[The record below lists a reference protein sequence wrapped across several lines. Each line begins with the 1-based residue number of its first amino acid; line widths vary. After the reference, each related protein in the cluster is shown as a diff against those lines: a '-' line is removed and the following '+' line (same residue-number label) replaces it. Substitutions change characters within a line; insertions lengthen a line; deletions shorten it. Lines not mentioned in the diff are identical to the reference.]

1 MGRRGRVESLE
12 LGAGGGRACGMRSH
26 GGKTDSIRAFRRK
39 AITISALLTSV
50 ALPGAAHADPSGL
63 FIDSVNGG
71 QVVLL
76 ATLVGAITFAVLSS
90 IALMRARNRAEVEN
104 VDLRSQLAGL
114 KVSAERAEALVEGA
128 EQRLV
133 AWATPGEPPLVAGQL
148 DAAVGVPAERAAFLA
163 FGTWLQPESAG
174 LLDRAIASLREAGEP
189 FAVTLVTTAGRL
201 IEASGR
207 TVGAHAVAR
216 FRDLSGDRLARAEV
230 ETRYDLLV
238 AEVETLK
245 ATLSAAPMP
254 IWLRDHEGRLSWVNT
269 AYARAVE
276 AADSEVAV
284 EGELELLDSAARG
297 MVEASHREDPVFLKR
312 LPAIVAGARRIFD
325 VVDIASENGSAGIAS
340 DVTAI
345 EAAEAALRRE
355 VDFNARTLDQLT
367 TAVAIFGPDRR
378 LKSCN
383 AAYRALFDFDPAFI
397 ASRPEENVVLD
408 RLRAERKLPEQ
419 ADFRTW
425 RADLLSAYRSLE
437 TREHWWHL
445 PDGKTLRV
453 IANPN
458 PQGGMTWVYENV
470 TERLDLE
477 SRYNSLI
484 QVQGETIDHL
494 AEGVAV
500 FGSDGRLRLQ
510 NPSFARIWNLPAGLV
525 TRNPHVAEIVA
536 ACRQQGDD
544 AEAWTRFT
552 ASVAG
557 LDETRS
563 NAAGRM
569 ERSDGRVIDYATVPL
584 PDGQTMVTF
593 VDVTDTERVARALV
607 ERNEALEAA
616 DAMKNAFI
624 HHVSYELRS
633 PLTNIIGFT
642 QLLADTRVG
651 ALNDRQREYVGYVM
665 SSSTALLAIVNDIL
679 DLATIDAGIM
689 ELDLSE
695 VDIAATVDAAVEGVK
710 DRIAE
715 GQLEL
720 RRDIPR
726 GIGSFIGDAKR
737 IRQILFNLLANA
749 VEFSRKNGRVLIAAR
764 RGDGIVEFTVAD
776 EGPGIPTD
784 FLGAVFDP
792 FASRARGEGRGG
804 AGLGLSIVRSFAEL
818 HGGTVDIQSEEG
830 RGATVRVRLPAR
842 PGIIA
847 AAAE

>member
-1 MGRRGRVESLE
+1 MRR
-12 LGAGGGRACGMRSH
+12 H

-39 AITISALLTSV
+39 ATTVSALLASV
-50 ALPGAAHADPSGL
+50 ALPNAAHADAGGL
-63 FIDSVNGG
+63 FTDALNGG
-71 QVVLL
+71 QIVLL
-76 ATLVGAITFAVLSS
+76 VTLVGAITFAVLSS
-90 IALMRARNRAEVEN
+90 IALMRARNRAETEN
-104 VDLRSQLAGL
+104 IELRSKLAGL
-114 KVSAERAEALVEGA
+114 KATADRAEALVEGA

-133 AWATPGEPPLVAGQL
+133 AWGTPGEPPLVAGQL
-148 DAAVGVPAERAAFLA
+148 APDVGVPAERAAFLA

-174 LLDRAIASLREAGEP
+174 LLDRAIANLREAGEP
-189 FAVTLVTTAGRL
+189 FAITIATQTGRL

-207 TVGAHAVAR
+207 TVGANAVAR
-216 FRDLSGDRLARAEV
+216 FRDLSGDRLGRVEA

-254 IWLRDHEGRLSWVNT
+254 IWLRDQEGRLTWVNT
-269 AYARAVE
+269 AYAHAVE
-276 AADSEVAV
+276 ASDPEAAV
-284 EGELELLDSAARG
+284 ERGLELLDSAVRG
-297 MVEASHREDPVFLKR
+297 MVATAHNADPVFMKR
-312 LPAIVAGARRIFD
+312 LPAIVAGSRRIFD
-325 VVDIASENGSAGIAS
+325 VVDIASDNGSAGIAS

-345 EAAEAALRRE
+345 EVAEAALRRE

-367 TAVAIFGPDRR
+367 TAVAIFGADRR

-383 AAYRALFDFDPAFI
+383 AAYRALFDLDPAFI
-397 ASRPEENVVLD
+397 ASRPEENAVLD
-408 RLRAERKLPEQ
+408 RLRANRKLPEQ

-425 RADLLSAYRSLE
+425 RSDLLAAYRSLE
-437 TREHWWHL
+437 TREQWWHL

-500 FGSDGRLRLQ
+500 FGSDGRLRLR
-510 NPSFARIWNLPAGLV
+510 NPSFAHIWDLPPELLD
-525 TRNPHVAEIVA
+525 RNPHVSEIVA
-536 ACRQQGDD
+536 TCRQPGDD
-544 AEAWTRFT
+544 AAAWTRFT

-557 LDETRS
+557 LDESRS
-563 NAAGRM
+563 TAAGRM
-569 ERSDGRVIDYATVPL
+569 DRPDGRVIDYATVPL

-607 ERNEALEAA
+607 ERNEALETA

-651 ALNDRQREYVGYVM
+651 PLNERQREYVGYVM

-695 VDIAATVDAAVEGVK
+695 VDIAETVNAAVEGVK

-715 GQLEL
+715 GHIVLQ
-720 RRDIPR
+720 RDIPR
-726 GIGSFIGDAKR
+726 AIGSFIGDGKR

-749 VEFSRKNGRVLIAAR
+749 VEFSRKGGRVLIAAR
-764 RGDGIVEFTVAD
+764 RHDGVIEFTVSD
-776 EGPGIPTD
+776 EGPGIPQD
-784 FLGAVFDP
+784 FLHSVFDP
-792 FASRARGEGRGG
+792 FASRPRGEGRGG
-804 AGLGLSIVRSFAEL
+804 AGLGLSIVRSFVEL
-818 HGGTVDIQSEEG
+818 HGGTVDIASEEG
-830 RGATVRVRLPAR
+830 HGATVRVRLPAR
-842 PGIIA
+842 PGITA

>member
-1 MGRRGRVESLE
+1 MRRH
-12 LGAGGGRACGMRSH
+12 GGR
-26 GGKTDSIRAFRRK
+26 TDSIRAFTRK
-39 AITISALLTSV
+39 ATTVSALLASV
-50 ALPGAAHADPSGL
+50 ALPGAAHADTGL
-63 FIDSVNGG
+63 FNDSLSGG
-71 QVVLL
+71 QIVLL
-76 ATLVGAITFAVLSS
+76 ATLAGAVTFAVLSS
-90 IALMRARNRAEVEN
+90 IALMRARNRAETEN
-104 VDLRSQLAGL
+104 AQLRSEIAGL
-114 KVSAERAEALVEGA
+114 KATAERAEALVEGA

-133 AWATPGEPPLVAGQL
+133 AWGPPGEAPLVAGQL
-148 DAAVGVPAERAAFLA
+148 AAAGGVPADRAAFLA
-163 FGTWLQPESAG
+163 FGTWLQPESAAR
-174 LLDRAIASLREAGEP
+174 LDRAIERLREAGDA
-189 FAVTLVTTAGRL
+189 FTITIATNAGRL
-201 IEASGR
+201 VEASGR
-207 TVGAHAVAR
+207 TVGSSAVAR

-230 ETRYDLLV
+230 EARYDLLV

-254 IWLRDHEGRLSWVNT
+254 IWLRDDQSRLTWVN
-269 AYARAVE
+269 AAFAHAVE
-276 AADSEVAV
+276 APDPEAAV
-284 EGELELLDSAARG
+284 ERGLELLDSSLRAVVDKAHQ
-297 MVEASHREDPVFLKR
+297 ADPVFMKR
-312 LPAIVAGARRIFD
+312 LPAIVAGTRHIFD
-325 VVDIASENGSAGIAS
+325 VVDIASRNGSAGIAV

-355 VDFNARTLDQLT
+355 IDFNARTLDQLT

-383 AAYRALFDFDPAFI
+383 AAYRQLFDLDPVFI
-397 ASRPEENVVLD
+397 ASRPEENMVLD
-408 RLRAERKLPEQ
+408 RLRASRKLPEQ

-437 TREHWWHL
+437 TREHWWHM
-445 PDGKTLRV
+445 PDGRTLRV

-484 QVQGETIDHL
+484 HVQGETIDHL

-500 FGSDGRLRLQ
+500 FGSDGRLRLH
-510 NPSFARIWNLPAGLV
+510 NPAFAAIWSLPPDLLAK
-525 TRNPHVAEIVA
+525 NPHVSDIVA
-536 ACRQQGDD
+536 AGRQSGDD
-544 AEAWTRFT
+544 AAAWTRFT

-563 NAAGRM
+563 NASGRM
-569 ERSDGRVIDYATVPL
+569 ERPDGRVIDYATVPL

-593 VDVTDTERVARALV
+593 VDVTDSERVARALV
-607 ERNEALEAA
+607 ESNEALEAA

-642 QLLADTRVG
+642 QLLADARVG
-651 ALNDRQREYVGYVM
+651 PLSDRQREYVGYVM
-665 SSSTALLAIVNDIL
+665 SSSSALLAIVNDIL

-695 VDIAATVDAAVEGVK
+695 VDILETVNAAIEGVK

-715 GQLEL
+715 AGIQLQ
-720 RRDIPR
+720 RDLPR
-726 GIGSFIGDAKR
+726 GIGSFIGDGKR
-737 IRQILFNLLANA
+737 IRQVLFNLLANA
-749 VEFSRKNGRVLIAAR
+749 VEFSQKGGRILIAAR
-764 RGDGIVEFTVAD
+764 RDGGFVEFTVSD
-776 EGPGIPTD
+776 DGPGIPKD
-784 FLGAVFDP
+784 FLNSVFDP
-792 FASRARGEGRGG
+792 FASRPRGDGRGG
-804 AGLGLSIVRSFAEL
+804 AGLGLSIVRSFVAL
-818 HGGTVDIQSEEG
+818 HGGTVEIESEEG

-842 PGIIA
+842 PGITA

>member
-1 MGRRGRVESLE
+1 MRRH
-12 LGAGGGRACGMRSH
+12 GGR
-26 GGKTDSIRAFRRK
+26 TDSIRAFTRK
-39 AITISALLTSV
+39 ATTVSALLASV
-50 ALPGAAHADPSGL
+50 ALPGAAHADTGL
-63 FIDSVNGG
+63 FNDSLSGG
-71 QVVLL
+71 QIVLL
-76 ATLVGAITFAVLSS
+76 ATLAGAVTFAVLSS
-90 IALMRARNRAEVEN
+90 IALMRARNRAETEN
-104 VDLRSQLAGL
+104 AQLRSEIAGL
-114 KVSAERAEALVEGA
+114 KATAERAEALVEGA

-133 AWATPGEPPLVAGQL
+133 AWGPPGEAPLVAGQL
-148 DAAVGVPAERAAFLA
+148 AAAGGVPADRAAFLA
-163 FGTWLQPESAG
+163 FGTWLQPESAAR
-174 LLDRAIASLREAGEP
+174 LDRAIERLREAGDA
-189 FAVTLVTTAGRL
+189 FTITIATNAGRL
-201 IEASGR
+201 VEASGR
-207 TVGAHAVAR
+207 TVGSSAVAR

-230 ETRYDLLV
+230 EARYDLLV

-254 IWLRDHEGRLSWVNT
+254 IWLRDDQSRLTWVN
-269 AYARAVE
+269 AAFAHAVE
-276 AADSEVAV
+276 APDPEAAV
-284 EGELELLDSAARG
+284 ERGLELLDSSLRAVVDKAHQ
-297 MVEASHREDPVFLKR
+297 ADPVFMKR
-312 LPAIVAGARRIFD
+312 LPAIVAGTRHIFD
-325 VVDIASENGSAGIAS
+325 VVDIASRNGSAGIAV

-355 VDFNARTLDQLT
+355 IDFNARTLDQLT

-383 AAYRALFDFDPAFI
+383 AAYRQLFDLDPVFI
-397 ASRPEENVVLD
+397 ASRPEENMVLD
-408 RLRAERKLPEQ
+408 RLRASRKLPEQ

-437 TREHWWHL
+437 TREHWWHM
-445 PDGKTLRV
+445 PDGRTLRV

-484 QVQGETIDHL
+484 HVQGETIDHL

-500 FGSDGRLRLQ
+500 FGSDGRLRLH
-510 NPSFARIWNLPAGLV
+510 NPAFAAIWSLPPDLLAK
-525 TRNPHVAEIVA
+525 NPHVSDIVA
-536 ACRQQGDD
+536 AGRQSGDD
-544 AEAWTRFT
+544 AAAWTRFT

-563 NAAGRM
+563 NASGRM
-569 ERSDGRVIDYATVPL
+569 ERPDGRVIDYATVPL

-593 VDVTDTERVARALV
+593 VDVTDSERVARALV

-642 QLLADTRVG
+642 QLLADARVG
-651 ALNDRQREYVGYVM
+651 PLSDRQREYVGYVM
-665 SSSTALLAIVNDIL
+665 SSSSALLAIVNDIL

-695 VDIAATVDAAVEGVK
+695 VDILETVNAAIEGVK

-715 GQLEL
+715 AGIQLQ
-720 RRDIPR
+720 RDLPR
-726 GIGSFIGDAKR
+726 GIGSFIGDGKR
-737 IRQILFNLLANA
+737 IRQVLFNLLANA
-749 VEFSRKNGRVLIAAR
+749 VEFSQKGGRILIAAR
-764 RGDGIVEFTVAD
+764 RDGGFVEFTVSD
-776 EGPGIPTD
+776 DGPGIPKD
-784 FLGAVFDP
+784 FLNSVFDP
-792 FASRARGEGRGG
+792 FASRPRGDGRGG
-804 AGLGLSIVRSFAEL
+804 AGLGLSIVRSFVAL
-818 HGGTVDIQSEEG
+818 HGGTVEIESEEG

-842 PGIIA
+842 PGITA

>member
-1 MGRRGRVESLE
+1 MRRH
-12 LGAGGGRACGMRSH
+12 GGR
-26 GGKTDSIRAFRRK
+26 TDSIRAFTRK
-39 AITISALLTSV
+39 ATTVSALLASV
-50 ALPGAAHADPSGL
+50 ALPGAAHADTGL
-63 FIDSVNGG
+63 FNDSLSGG
-71 QVVLL
+71 QIVLL
-76 ATLVGAITFAVLSS
+76 ATLAGAVTFAVLSS
-90 IALMRARNRAEVEN
+90 IALMRARNRAETEN
-104 VDLRSQLAGL
+104 AQLRSEIAGL
-114 KVSAERAEALVEGA
+114 KATAERAEALVEGA

-133 AWATPGEPPLVAGQL
+133 AWGPPGEAPLVAGQL
-148 DAAVGVPAERAAFLA
+148 AAAGGVPADRAAFLA
-163 FGTWLQPESAG
+163 FGTWLQPESAAR
-174 LLDRAIASLREAGEP
+174 LDRAIERLREAGDA
-189 FAVTLVTTAGRL
+189 FTITIATNAGRL
-201 IEASGR
+201 VEASGR
-207 TVGAHAVAR
+207 TVGSSAVAR

-230 ETRYDLLV
+230 EARYDLLV

-254 IWLRDHEGRLSWVNT
+254 IWLRDDQSRLTWVN
-269 AYARAVE
+269 AAFAHAVE
-276 AADSEVAV
+276 APDPEAAV
-284 EGELELLDSAARG
+284 ERGLELLDSSLRAVVDKAHQ
-297 MVEASHREDPVFLKR
+297 ADPVFMKR
-312 LPAIVAGARRIFD
+312 LPAIVAGTRHIFD
-325 VVDIASENGSAGIAS
+325 VVDIASRNGSAGIAV

-355 VDFNARTLDQLT
+355 IDFNARTLDQLT

-383 AAYRALFDFDPAFI
+383 AAYRQLFDLDPVFI
-397 ASRPEENVVLD
+397 ASRPEENMVLD
-408 RLRAERKLPEQ
+408 RLRASRKLPEQ

-437 TREHWWHL
+437 TREHWWHM
-445 PDGKTLRV
+445 PDGRTLRV

-484 QVQGETIDHL
+484 HVQGETIDHL

-500 FGSDGRLRLQ
+500 FGSDGRLRLH
-510 NPSFARIWNLPAGLV
+510 NPAFAAIWSLPPDLLAK
-525 TRNPHVAEIVA
+525 NPHVSDIVA
-536 ACRQQGDD
+536 AGRQSGDD
-544 AEAWTRFT
+544 AAAWTRFT

-563 NAAGRM
+563 NASGRM
-569 ERSDGRVIDYATVPL
+569 ERPDGRVIDYATVPL

-593 VDVTDTERVARALV
+593 VDVTDSERVARALV

-642 QLLADTRVG
+642 QLLADARVG
-651 ALNDRQREYVGYVM
+651 PLSDRQREYVGYVM
-665 SSSTALLAIVNDIL
+665 SSSSALLAIVNDIL

-695 VDIAATVDAAVEGVK
+695 VDILETVNAAIEGVK

-715 GQLEL
+715 AGIQLQ
-720 RRDIPR
+720 RDLPR
-726 GIGSFIGDAKR
+726 GIGSFIGDGKR
-737 IRQILFNLLANA
+737 IRQVLFNLLANA
-749 VEFSRKNGRVLIAAR
+749 VEFSQKGGRILVAAR
-764 RGDGIVEFTVAD
+764 RDGGFVEFTVSD
-776 EGPGIPTD
+776 DGPGIPKD
-784 FLGAVFDP
+784 FLNSVFDP
-792 FASRARGEGRGG
+792 FASRPRGDGRGG
-804 AGLGLSIVRSFAEL
+804 AGLGLSIVRSFVAL
-818 HGGTVDIQSEEG
+818 HGGTVEIESEEG

-842 PGIIA
+842 PGITA